1 MRKFTCGSA
10 SGSKVKAE
18 SAQDTQ
24 TFAAEGF
31 PRAEHYNRLEQ
42 ESFNTSLR
50 PAHNVLALVR
60 DAVSRRYSYSAGRA
74 SPISIS
80 VFPTSWPFHWRP
92 LRNTLLGSCGSPR
105 EGIAQ

>member
-10 SGSKVKAE
+10 SGSTVKAE
-18 SAQDTQ
+18 SAQDAQ
-24 TFAAEGF
+24 TFADEGF

-42 ESFNTSLR
+42 DSFNTSLR
-50 PAHNVLALVR
+50 PAQNGLALVR
-60 DAVSRRYSYSAGRA
+60 DAVRGRCSYSAGRA
-74 SPISIS
+74 SPISTS

-92 LRNTLLGSCGSPR
+92 LRNTLLRSCGSPR

>member
-10 SGSKVKAE
+10 SGAKLKAK
-18 SAQDTQ
+18 SAPHAQ

-31 PRAEHYNRLEQ
+31 PRTERYNRLEQ

-50 PAHNVLALVR
+50 PAQNALALVR
-60 DAVSRRYSYSAGRA
+60 DALSRLCSYSAGRA
-74 SPISIS
+74 SPISTS

-92 LRNTLLGSCGSPR
+92 LRNTLLRSCGSPR
-105 EGIAQ
+105 EGMA

>member
-10 SGSKVKAE
+10 SGSRLKAE
-18 SAQDTQ
+18 SAQDAQ

-31 PRAEHYNRLEQ
+31 PRTKHYNRLEQ
-42 ESFNTSLR
+42 ESFNTSLP

-60 DAVSRRYSYSAGRA
+60 DAVTRLCSYSAGRA
-74 SPISIS
+74 SPSSAS

-92 LRNTLLGSCGSPR
+92 LRNTLLRSCGSPR

>member
-10 SGSKVKAE
+10 SGSTVKAE
-18 SAQDTQ
+18 SAQDAQ
-24 TFAAEGF
+24 TFADEGF
-31 PRAEHYNRLEQ
+31 ARAEHYNRLEQ

-50 PAHNVLALVR
+50 PAQNVLALVR
-60 DAVSRRYSYSAGRA
+60 EAGSQLCSCSAGRA
-74 SPISIS
+74 SPISTS

-92 LRNTLLGSCGSPR
+92 LRNTLLRSCGSPR